1 MCRDKT
7 EKRLKCHDCGINHG
21 QLHTEGCDWE
31 ICPICGG
38 QFLSCDC
45 DKEGLKD
52 SKRIPYGTVR
62 EIAARIPYYDNQKTI
77 DRAKKDLLIPIENG
91 LW

>member
-1 MCRDKT
+1 MSRDKT
-7 EKRLKCHDCGINHG
+7 EKRLKCHYCEVDHG
-21 QLHTEGCDWE
+21 QLHKEGCDWE

-38 QFLSCDC
+38 QFFICDF
-45 DKEGLKD
+45 DKEGLED

-62 EIAARIPYYDNQKTI
+62 EIAARIPYYDKKETI
-77 DRAKKDLLIPIENG
+77 DRAKKDLLIAIENG